1 MALVLVVLV
10 VLVVVVLVGKGMSRE
25 LVEQRILEA
34 VVVAA
39 GTVQVM
45 RLAALAAVA

>member
-10 VLVVVVLVGKGMSRE
+10 VLVVVALVGKGMSRE

-34 VVVAA
+34 VVVVADM
-39 GTVQVM
+39 VLVM
-45 RLAALAAVA
+45 RLAVLAAVE